1 MQWTEQGA
9 AAPCGV
15 NKIRI
20 YGHGVGIFLFG
31 LGGPNIPSLPL
42 FFAQFG
48 PLATTLVYVV
58 EISGLRTI

>member
-1 MQWTEQGA
+1 MTTDSNAMDRTG
-9 AAPCGV
+9 APCGV

-42 FFAQFG
+42 FFGQFG
-48 PLATTLVYVV
+48 P
-58 EISGLRTI
+58 